1 MPPHCCRNGKCKDR
15 FPKPIC
21 EATRVG
27 EDGRIL
33 YRRRACDVMVVAYN
47 PWLQLVF
54 QGKTKTAWHA
64 KITENS
70 EDPTAGIVAW
80 LTSFGWEVEVID
92 LRK

>member
-47 PWLQLVF
+47 PWLQLYF
-54 QGKTKTAWHA
+54 TAHINDA
-64 KITENS
+64 DAE
-70 EDPTAGIVAW
+70 AV
-80 LTSFGWEVEVID
+80 V
-92 LRK
+92 R